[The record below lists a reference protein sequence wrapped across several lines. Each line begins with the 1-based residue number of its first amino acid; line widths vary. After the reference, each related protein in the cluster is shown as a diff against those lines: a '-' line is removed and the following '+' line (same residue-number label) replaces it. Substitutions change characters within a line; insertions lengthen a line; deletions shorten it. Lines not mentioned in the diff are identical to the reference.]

1 MSYTTALTV
10 NQLTIKIYNSRLEMG
25 VQAAADVAPVLR
37 SLLAQRDSIN
47 MIFAAAPSQNEFLD
61 SLCRQP
67 GIDWSKVNAF
77 HMDEYIGLTVDAPQR
92 FGQFLKERVF
102 DRLPFKQVFYINGNV
117 TDAAAECE
125 RYSDL
130 LKQYPVDVVCMGIG
144 ENGHIAFN
152 DPHVADF
159 NDAALVKTVQ
169 LAAAS
174 RYQQVHDGCFKKVEQ
189 VPVSAITL
197 TIPALMKASIIC
209 CVVPGSHKADAVFH
223 TLNSAVN
230 EENPATVLRTHA
242 NATLY
247 LDKDSAVRAQKTKE
261 TN

>member
-1 MSYTTALTV
+1 MSYTKELTT
-10 NQLTIKIYNSRLEMG
+10 NQLKVKVYNTRLEMG
-25 VQAAADVAPVLR
+25 EHAAADVAAVLR
-37 SLLAQRDSIN
+37 SLLAQRDFIN

-61 SLCRQP
+61 ALCRQP
-67 GIDWSKVNAF
+67 GIDWSKMNAF
-77 HMDEYIGLTVDAPQR
+77 HMDEYIGVSPDAPQR
-92 FGQFLKERVF
+92 FGQFLKERIF
-102 DRLPFKQVFYINGNV
+102 DRLSFKQVFYIDGNAA
-117 TDAAAECE
+117 DAAAECE
-125 RYSDL
+125 RYSNL

-169 LAAAS
+169 LADAS
-174 RYQQVHDGCFKKVEQ
+174 RHQQVNDGCFASVEE

-197 TIPALMKASIIC
+197 TISALMKASAIC

-247 LDKDSAVRAQKTKE
+247 LDKDSAVRAQNMKE
-261 TN
+261 TH